1 MLHLLRFL
9 GRHFQVD
16 LVAPAL
22 DGVEEATRLLQ
33 GVCADM
39 QFVAV
44 EGPGVLDRLTQLG
57 PYVKDRALAAVVRER
72 LSSRSYGAV
81 QLEKSAMIP
90 YIPEGTDTP
99 LVLDIWAYGLEG
111 PLRALRHGTGGVSRP
126 RQLLRLV
133 KFGLFDRFCWPEAHC
148 LLVVS
153 EEDRVRCERAR
164 PTQRVLVVPNGVDC
178 QAIVPKRDHSMK
190 TPILLFTGD
199 MGFEP
204 NVDAAIV
211 LATEVV
217 PILKRDYPDLEL
229 RLVGRSPDQ
238 RVKKLARDGVVV
250 TGAVPDMQPHLQA
263 ATVYVAPH
271 FTGAGTRTK
280 ILEAMASGLT
290 VITTPTGIEGIKAQP
305 GRDLLVE
312 DTTGNIIESVQT
324 LLASQADRERFG
336 RAARNLAEIKYDWP
350 RCLWALEPLYRDL
363 LSPKAA
369 AC

>member
-9 GRHFQVD
+9 SRHFEVD

-33 GVCADM
+33 GVCSEM
-39 QFVAV
+39 EFVPV
-44 EGPGVLDRLTQLG
+44 EGPGFLDRLTRVG
-57 PYVKDRALAAVVRER
+57 PYVKDRALATVVEKR
-72 LSSRSYGAV
+72 LGSGRYGAV
-81 QLEKSAMIP
+81 QLEKPAMIP
-90 YIPEGTDTP
+90 YIPSGAAIP
-99 LVLDIWAYGLEG
+99 LILDVWAYGLEG
-111 PLRALRHGTGGVSRP
+111 PLRALKYGTGGVSRP

-133 KFGLFDRFCWPEAHC
+133 KFGLFDKFCWPETHC

-153 EEDRVRCERAR
+153 DEDRARCERAR

-178 QAIVPKRDHSMK
+178 QAIVPKRDYGMTK
-190 TPILLFTGD
+190 PLLLFSGD

-204 NVDAAIV
+204 NVDAAMV
-211 LATEVV
+211 LASEILPVV
-217 PILKRDYPDLEL
+217 KRDYPTLEL
-229 RLVGRSPDQ
+229 RLVGRNPDP
-238 RVKKLARDGVVV
+238 RIKKLARDGIVV
-250 TGAVPDMQPHLQA
+250 TGAVPNMQPHLQE

-280 ILEAMASGLT
+280 ILEAMANGLP

-312 DTTGNIIESVQT
+312 DTTVNMIESIHT

-336 RAARNLAEIKYDWP
+336 RAARHLVEIKYDWP
-350 RCLWALEPLYRDL
+350 RCLWPLEPLYHDL